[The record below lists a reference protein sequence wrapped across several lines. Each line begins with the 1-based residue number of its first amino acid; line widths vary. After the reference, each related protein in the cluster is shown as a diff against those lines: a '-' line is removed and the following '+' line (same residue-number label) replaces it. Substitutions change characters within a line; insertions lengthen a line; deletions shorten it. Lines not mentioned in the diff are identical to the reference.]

1 MDLTENQI
9 AKIIVDKSFKVHRN
23 LGPGLLE
30 SSYEKCL
37 YHELRKTGLFV
48 ERQKEMPLLYDRIKL
63 DIGYRV
69 DMILNKKVIIEIKAV
84 EKLTNVHIAQLLTY
98 LKLSGCKLGILINFN
113 SDLIKKGI
121 KRIVNN
127 L

>member
-48 ERQKEMPLLYDRIKL
+48 ERQKEMPLVYDRIKL

>member
-9 AKIIVDKSFKVHRN
+9 ARIIVDKSLKVHRN

-37 YHELRKTGLFV
+37 YHELRKTGLYV
-48 ERQKEMPLLYDRIKL
+48 ERQKEMPLVYDRIKL

-84 EKLTNVHIAQLLTY
+84 
-98 LKLSGCKLGILINFN
+98 
-113 SDLIKKGI
+113 
-121 KRIVNN
+121 
-127 L
+127 

>member
-1 MDLTENQI
+1 MDFSENQI
-9 AKIIVDKSFKVHRN
+9 AKNIVDRSVKVHQT

-37 YHELRKTGLFV
+37 YYELKKTGLYV
-48 ERQKEMPLLYDRIKL
+48 KRQVEMPLKYDHLKI

-69 DMILNKKVIIEIKAV
+69 DMILNSKVIIEIKAV
-84 EKLTNVHIAQLLTY
+84 EKLTNVHMAQLLTY
-98 LKLSGCKLGILINFN
+98 LKLSNCKLGILINFN
-113 SDLIKKGI
+113 VNLMKNGL